1 MNEKI
6 KKLLALTSSQNDH
19 EALSALRSAQRLAHN
34 LGLDITMLS
43 FDDQSANK
51 NSHAE
56 ILALKIELQN
66 SKNNVQHLRNELSD
80 LQEER
85 NKLFEQNERLKDKIK
100 PLQTDKKEK
109 KEEKETNKI
118 FKEMALG
125 KETEIR
131 YLTEDLHFM
140 RSMLQD
146 IACHPDGAGAFSDV
160 LVREFVKK
168 YGIKSNEKSWISTR
182 VLYEEAKD
190 FFLFRNDVSI
200 AKFSRSFAKVLK
212 LEPKKWGKTKDKS
225 GFFVS
230 SSRIHSEWYNEDP
243 EIGDVWREF
252 GKTKLEREKQ
262 YSVWWKD

>member
-1 MNEKI
+1 MQDKI
-6 KKLLALTSSQNDH
+6 KKLLSITTSQNDQ
-19 EALSALRSAQRLAHN
+19 EALAALRSAQRLAHN

-43 FDDQSANK
+43 FDDQSPQN
-51 NSHAE
+51 NSQAE
-56 ILALKIELQN
+56 IWSLKMELQN
-66 SKNNVQHLRNELSD
+66 SKNNAQRLRNELSE

-100 PLQTDKKEK
+100 PLQKDK
-109 KEEKETNKI
+109 KEEKETNKF

-252 GKTKLEREKQ
+252 GNTKLEREKQ